1 MTRNATTPAP
11 DGGEPRG
18 VVDEETGE
26 ETEELLEEIENKR
39 SLRGGAAAALA
50 VVAIAFSAFQ
60 MYIAARTFTFPWLAV
75 DPTFAYGVVP
85 VDVDAAVVTKSLQR
99 LQVNL
104 IHVSFA
110 LVLSFLIYPTST
122 GDGLLSRRLG
132 RVCDAVGARL
142 GPENPVARAVER
154 LRGAVRW
161 AAVDDERQ
169 RVTPVDVL
177 LIVLTA
183 LPLLHMLTAFEGD
196 ILPTVQVATFGAGK
210 TLPELYPALE
220 PVAVG
225 PLADTSWAF
234 VVGVLGILLV
244 LEATRRTLGLLLMG
258 LIVAFLLYARFGFL
272 IPANAPGVGVFRIT
286 DLGWGRI
293 VRNLWYN
300 TEDGINGTIVSVSV
314 QFIYIFILF
323 GAFLEMSGAGRWF
336 IDLAYSLTGTRRG
349 GPAKASVVASGF
361 MGMLSGSSVANTVTT
376 GAFTIPLMKES
387 GYTPEFSGAVE
398 SSVSSGGQILPPV
411 MGAAAFLIVE
421 FVGVSF
427 REVIIAATIPALA
440 FFFGMWVMVHFEAV
454 RRGVGGLDR
463 SELLD
468 VRPHLRRGWF
478 YVVPIVLLLF
488 YLIVARLTISRAGW
502 FTIVSTV
509 VLIGVVAAYDRRI
522 RGPYLGALLTLFA
535 ATAATQYLAGTSL
548 TGLLL
553 GGGGA
558 GLNVTGALAAAVGS
572 MALPLVVVSVAVMLA
587 RPHTEAGL
595 LDLDPAVDGAAER
608 IDETL
613 GRNVATTRPGR
624 FGTFVLKSME
634 SGARTA
640 TLVVVAVAAAGVIPG
655 VISVSGL
662 GPNLTQLVVGAS
674 GGSFVVLLLLA
685 GVSAVILGMGMPTTV
700 MYIILISVLGSAL
713 QSFPI
718 AALAAHL
725 FVLYLGLMADV
736 TPPVMVAA
744 YAAAGVA
751 NSEPFETGK
760 TAFLLSL
767 NKILVPFAF
776 AFAPGMLLVREWD
789 GDGGVTL
796 VSAADLLEPG
806 YVLPEV
812 VVPVVG
818 LFVGV
823 YAMGVAII
831 GYRSA
836 SVPDTERVLYAV
848 ASILLMVPAL
858 FLSPAETLVGIETGG
873 ASVGLVARGVGGVLL
888 VALVIRD
895 RRREREAE
903 LGPDAGVDATP
914 PADA

>member
-1 MTRNATTPAP
+1 MTPNNTDTPTP
-11 DGGEPRG
+11 DDDETQG
-18 VVDEETGE
+18 VVDADVGE
-26 ETEELLEEIENKR
+26 ETDELLEEIENKR
-39 SLRGGAAAALA
+39 SLQGGAAIALA
-50 VVAIAFSAFQ
+50 AVAVGFSAFQ
-60 MYIAARTFTFPWLAV
+60 MYIAARTFTFPWVAV
-75 DPTFAYGVVP
+75 DSTFAYGVVP
-85 VDVDAAVVTKSLQR
+85 VDLDVRVVSRQLQR

-104 IHVSFA
+104 IHVTFA
-110 LVLSFLIYPTST
+110 LVLSFLLYPTST
-122 GDGLLSRRLG
+122 GDGMLSRRLAH
-132 RVCDAVGARL
+132 VCDAATAQL
-142 GPENPVARAVER
+142 GPENPVTRAVGR
-154 LRGAVRW
+154 VRNAVRW
-161 AAVDDERQ
+161 AAVDDKRR
-169 RVTPVDVL
+169 RVTPVDIGLIL
-177 LIVLTA
+177 LA
-183 LPLLHMLTAFEGD
+183 MLPLLHMLTEFSD
-196 ILPTVQVATFGAGK
+196 IRRSVETATFSLGK
-210 TLPELYPALE
+210 TLPDMYPFLE

-225 PLADTSWAF
+225 PLGNTSWAF
-234 VVGVLGILLV
+234 IVGVLGILLV
-244 LEATRRTLGLLLMG
+244 LEATRRTLGLLLTG
-258 LIVAFLLYARFGFL
+258 LVLGFLLYARFGFL
-272 IPANAPGVGVFRIT
+272 IPRGVPGVGVFSIT
-286 DLGWGRI
+286 DLGWERI

-361 MGMLSGSSVANTVTT
+361 MGMISGSSVANTVTT

-468 VRPHLRRGWF
+468 VWSHLRRGWF
-478 YVVPIVLLLF
+478 YIVPIILLLY
-488 YLIVARLTISRAGW
+488 YLIVARLTISRVAW
-502 FTIVSTV
+502 FTIGATI

-522 RGPYLGALLTLFA
+522 RGPFLGGLLALFA

-548 TGLLL
+548 TGFVLGD
-553 GGGGA
+553 GGGGL
-558 GLNVTGALAAAVGS
+558 GVTGALTAAVGS
-572 MALPLVVVSVAVMLA
+572 IALPLLVFSVAVMLA
-587 RPHTEAGL
+587 RPRTEAGL
-595 LDLDPAVDGAAER
+595 LDLDPAVDEAAES

-624 FGTFVLKSME
+624 FGAFVLKSME

-662 GPNLTQLVVGAS
+662 GPNLTRLVILAS
-674 GGSFVVLLLLA
+674 GESFVLLLLLA
-685 GVSAVILGMGMPTTV
+685 GISAIVLGMGMPTTV

-776 AFAPGMLLVREWD
+776 AFAPGMLLIKEWD
-789 GDGGVTL
+789 GSGGVTL
-796 VSAADLLEPG
+796 VSLSDVLDPG
-806 YVLPEV
+806 YFVPEV
-812 VVPVVG
+812 LLPVIG

-831 GYRSA
+831 GHRSA
-836 SVPDTERVLYAV
+836 PVPDAERTLYAV

-858 FLSPAETLVGIETGG
+858 FLSPVETLFGLATGG
-873 ASVGLVARGVGGVLL
+873 LSVSLVARGVGGVLL
-888 VALVIRD
+888 AVLVVSD
-895 RRREREAE
+895 RRRKRGADVE
-903 LGPDAGVDATP
+903 PDTGVDATP
-914 PADA
+914 SADA